1 VSRVVDQCTEC
12 NGRRLRATREERDH
26 TAGGVLYTG
35 FVKVIVCKTCRAVF
49 RDKEDEAAFVL
60 EVEQVATLVLPEGEE
75 PRKIRR
81 RR

>member
-1 VSRVVDQCTEC
+1 MDQCTEC

-26 TAGGVLYTG
+26 TTGGVLYTG

-49 RDKEDEAAFVL
+49 RDTADEAAFVL
-60 EVEQVATLVLPEGEE
+60 EVEQVAALALPEGEE